1 VLNGG
6 RLVVVGI
13 FSGVW
18 VGRASE
24 FVVLFDVVVDEG
36 FNIKL
41 SHVVVVFLD
50 NGTSHE
56 ACSEW

>member
-1 VLNGG
+1 VLDGG
-6 RLVVVGI
+6 RLVLVGVC
-13 FSGVW
+13 SGVW

-36 FNIKL
+36 FDVEL

-56 ACSEW
+56 AC

>member
-1 VLNGG
+1 VLDSG

-24 FVVLFDVVVDEG
+24 FVLLFDVVFDEG
-36 FNIKL
+36 FDVEL
-41 SHVVVVFLD
+41 SQVIVVFLD

-56 ACSEW
+56 AC

>member
-1 VLNGG
+1 VLDGG

-24 FVVLFDVVVDEG
+24 FVVLYDVIVDERFDVE
-36 FNIKL
+36 L

-50 NGTSHE
+50 NGTRHE
-56 ACSEW
+56 AC

>member
-1 VLNGG
+1 VLDGG

-24 FVVLFDVVVDEG
+24 FVVIFDVIVDER
-36 FNIKL
+36 FDVEL

-56 ACSEW
+56 AC